1 MNLTMALELAGT
13 GCPSGM
19 LARQALPVLA
29 AEVLRLRGDADGVE
43 ALGGAGLLPR
53 DRLEPLRYERKGEGQ
68 LQVVLST
75 ARRGKLLKAAED
87 LAIVRPRP
95 GRHGVPSLGA
105 LLDAI
110 ADGDVLLCRRDDP
123 LRQCVRAGVTR
134 RAVPDPRFPGGW
146 TP

>member
-1 MNLTMALELAGT
+1 VNVVMALELAGT

-19 LARQALPVLA
+19 LARQAVEVLA
-29 AEVLRLRGDADGVE
+29 AEVVRLRGDA
-43 ALGGAGLLPR
+43 AGRDALLPR
-53 DRLEPLRYERKGEGQ
+53 DRLAPREYARTGERT
-68 LQVVLST
+68 LTVVLAA
-75 ARRGKLLKAAED
+75 ARRGRLLRAAED

-95 GRHGVPSLGA
+95 GRHGVPSVGA

-123 LRQCVRAGVTR
+123 LKQCVVAGVTR
-134 RAVPDPRFPGGW
+134 RAVPDPRFTEGW

>member
-1 MNLTMALELAGT
+1 MNVVMALELAGT
-13 GCPSGM
+13 GCPSTM
-19 LARQALPVLA
+19 LARQAVKVLA
-29 AEVLRLRGDADGVE
+29 AEVLRLRGERDSGDVAGTE
-43 ALGGAGLLPR
+43 GLLPR
-53 DRLEPLRYERKGEGQ
+53 DRLRPLAYERKGEGQ

-75 ARRGKLLKAAED
+75 ARRGRLLRAAED

-134 RAVPDPRFPGGW
+134 RAVPDPRFPGDW